1 MFFYTDYL
9 TLLCFRMLISSVLF
23 LAVWTS
29 SSFAEESSSS
39 DAASAKRA
47 PMGFQGMR
55 GKKDL
60 ISMVA
65 EHNELPKRTLVDF
78 QVIYFNFSIKSD
90 VKKKKI

>member
-1 MFFYTDYL
+1 
-9 TLLCFRMLISSVLF
+9 MLFSSVLF

-29 SSFAEESSSS
+29 SSFAEESSN

-60 ISMVA
+60 IPTVA
-65 EHNELPKRTLVDF
+65 EHNELSKRTLVNF
-78 QVIYFNFSIKSD
+78 QVSYYLTFLIKIDIGEEEGKSNFMCL
-90 VKKKKI
+90 VYYLLNL